1 MGSQM
6 IEPDFRHLPTWL
18 LSQAAH
24 RSHRLLHGRLAA
36 AGATAYE
43 YRILSALHA
52 VGDATQADLGRLA
65 LLDRRD
71 VAVTV
76 QALVESGVVARQRSP
91 DDARLKQVSLTTAG
105 SQRYERLNDLMRG
118 VQDEVFGPLPP
129 KDLEHLIDY
138 LDRLT

>member
-1 MGSQM
+1 MT
-6 IEPDFRHLPTWL
+6 EPGFRLLPTWL
-18 LSQAAH
+18 LSQAAQW
-24 RSHRLLHGRLAA
+24 SHHLLHQRLQA

-43 YRILSALHA
+43 FRILSALDA

-76 QALVESGVVARQRSP
+76 RALIDSGVVTRQRSP
-91 DDARLKQVSLTTAG
+91 EDARLQIVSLTPAG
-105 SQRYERLNDLMRG
+105 SQRYERLTDLMRG

-129 KDLEHLIDY
+129 EDRARLFDLLA
-138 LDRLT
+138 RLTG